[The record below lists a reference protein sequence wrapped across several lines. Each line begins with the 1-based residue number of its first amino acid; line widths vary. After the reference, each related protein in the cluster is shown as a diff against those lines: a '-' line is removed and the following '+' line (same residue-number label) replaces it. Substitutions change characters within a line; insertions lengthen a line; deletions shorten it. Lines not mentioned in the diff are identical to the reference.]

1 MKELLERYGELLREV
16 DRWFSGCVRRHG
28 DLIACGRGCSAC
40 CRGLFDIT
48 ILDALYLR
56 SGIDALPEA
65 IKQSLRLKA
74 ADSLANLSACNP
86 SFAEPW
92 ILNRIPEDEWEELMP
107 ESDETPCLL
116 LAEDGSCL
124 VYGQRP
130 MTCRLNGIP
139 LLDVSGEAV
148 MDECCTLNFRG
159 VDAALPEDIRH
170 PFLDLFAQELLLFRE
185 VTRKLLGEAVN
196 EMDTFIPAAVM
207 IDAGM
212 IRAFRPSL
220 ISCTQPKKHSNEG
233 RPVPG

>member
-1 MKELLERYGELLREV
+1 MNELLKRYGDLLQEV
-16 DRWFSGCVRRHG
+16 DRWFSGCIRRHG
-28 DLIACGRGCSAC
+28 DRIACGRGCSAC

-65 IKQSLRLKA
+65 IRQSLRLKA
-74 ADSLANLSACNP
+74 VDRLASLTACNP
-86 SFAEPW
+86 SFTEPW
-92 ILNRIPEDEWEELMP
+92 ILNRIPEEAWEELMP
-107 ESDETPCLL
+107 EADETPCLL

-139 LLDVSGEAV
+139 LFDTSGEAL
-148 MDECCTLNFRG
+148 MDEWCTLNFRG

-170 PFLDLFAQELLLFRE
+170 PFKDLFAQELLLFRE
-185 VTRKLLGEAVN
+185 LTRRLLGEAVN

-212 IRAFRPSL
+212 IRAYRP
-220 ISCTQPKKHSNEG
+220 
-233 RPVPG
+233 